1 MKLNEPSAEL
11 LEIPAVATI
20 AAYLRETEFTRK
32 LFGGYDYIEVLAC
45 FAEVTRRY
53 NSVIELLL
61 PMREQAMQAFELQD
75 RLAQMEYEY
84 EMLNH
89 YCNQL
94 RQWCEHQQAENIQ
107 LKREAAALHYA
118 LAQRGGA

>member
-1 MKLNEPSAEL
+1 MELNEPGADL
-11 LEIPAVATI
+11 LEIHGVANVTE
-20 AAYLRETEFTRK
+20 YLRNMEFSRK
-32 LFGGYDYIEVLAC
+32 LFGGCDYQEVWEH
-45 FAEVTRRY
+45 FAQVTSRY
-53 NSVIELLL
+53 NNIILSLL